1 MPTQLTPGQDT
12 APVGSFH
19 LCGRNTKKKSKNNS
33 HNLKLVTWNIRTLLD
48 SYGRS
53 ERPHRRT
60 ALIAAELR
68 RYDIDIAA
76 LSETRLL
83 DEGSLTEV
91 GSGYTFFWKG
101 YPSGGQHLHGVGL
114 AIKSTLLPRL
124 TETPVGISERLMTLR
139 IPLAKNR
146 FATLLS
152 VYAPT
157 LPSDTEAKDSFYQ
170 SLDEALHRIPKTDK
184 IFLLGDFN
192 ARVGQNDRIWKGV
205 LGRHGIGQANS
216 NGTRLLTLCS
226 EHNLTITNTIFQQ
239 KTKYKT
245 SWMHPRSKHWHLI
258 DYVIVRRYDIKDVL
272 ICRAMRGAECWT
284 DHRMI
289 MAKVHMSVRPPMRK
303 RGPSRRRLDCARLE
317 DTSTRNEFRR
327 SLAEKLGGQQL
338 ILSEENAT
346 DQQWTTIS
354 SALHEAAAHSIGYK
368 SKNHQDW
375 FDNNSDIIRNSL
387 NAMHKA
393 HQATLKNPSS
403 STARQHWQR
412 ARRDVQRTLRTMQN
426 KWWTEK
432 AHEIQSFAD
441 RNDMHNFYNTIK
453 SIYGPTNRCITPLK
467 TADELRVLKDQSSI
481 LERWAEHFSTL
492 LNQESEA
499 DHTILDQ
506 LPEFPPIDHLN
517 QPPTF
522 REVLSAVRSLKNNKS
537 PGVDNIPAELLKQGG
552 YLCTRALHQYITK
565 VWADEN
571 IPQQWR
577 DANIVTIYK
586 NKGDKT
592 ICGNHRGISLL
603 AVAGKVL
610 AKVMLQRLI
619 SNISETILPESQ
631 CGFRKNRSTVDMVF
645 TARQLQEK
653 CREQHQDLFM
663 AFIDLSK
670 AFDTVQR
677 DLLWSTLLR
686 FGCPNKFVN
695 ILRQFHDGMNAR
707 VTIGGQESASFPV
720 CTGVRQGCVL
730 APVLFNIFLLCVSQ
744 LLNKEIEESSGVP
757 VDYRLDGNLFNIR
770 RLQATTKLHRVRIL
784 ELQYA
789 DDCALVAHTP
799 QDLQAVLDAAVKA
812 YSSMGLTIN
821 ITKTEVVC
829 QWSTNI
835 PSILPIF
842 TIADKHLSIVPSF
855 KYLGSILSEDNN
867 IDNEVQNRIKQASTA
882 FGRLRRRV
890 FQNKNLHLHT
900 KLSVY
905 QAVCIT
911 TLLYSC
917 EAWVTYSRH
926 LKSLQHFHIRCLQ
939 RILGITWRDR
949 VPHTEILKRTGC
961 KSIEANIAQYQLRWL
976 GHVIRMPPNRLPH
989 RLLYGQLH
997 QGQRSAGGQK
1007 KRYKDQ
1013 LKTSLKKCKIRPED
1027 LEPLAADRNTWRQIC
1042 QDGTKALDD
1051 DRTARR
1057 QEKQE
1062 RRHGRNTAMAASTTP
1077 TTTVTFTCPTC
1088 TKNCRSRIGLYSHQR
1103 THR

>member
-19 LCGRNTKKKSKNNS
+19 FCGRNRRKKTQ
-33 HNLKLVTWNIRTLLD
+33 NLKLATWNVRTLLD
-48 SYGRS
+48 SYGRT

-68 RYDIDIAA
+68 RYNIDIAA

-83 DEGSLTEV
+83 DEGSLIEE

-101 YPSGGQHLHGVGL
+101 YPLGGQHLHGVGL
-114 AIKSTLLPRL
+114 AIKNTLLPRL

-157 LPSDTEAKDSFYQ
+157 LPSDTEVKDSFYQ

-184 IFLLGDFN
+184 ILLLGDFN
-192 ARVGQNDRIWKGV
+192 ARVGQSDRIWKGV

-216 NGTRLLTLCS
+216 NGMRLLTLCS

-258 DYVIVRRYDIKDVL
+258 DYVIVRRCDIKDVL
-272 ICRAMRGAECWT
+272 MCRAMRGAECWT

-289 MAKVHMSVRPPMRK
+289 MAKVHMSVRPPIRK
-303 RGPSRRRLDCARLE
+303 HGASGRRLDCARLK
-317 DTSTRNEFRR
+317 DTSTRNEFRC
-327 SLAEKLGGQQL
+327 SLAEKLEELEL
-338 ILSEENAT
+338 ILSGGNDT

-368 SKNHQDW
+368 TKNHQDW
-375 FDNNSDIIRNSL
+375 FDNNSDTIRNSL

-403 STARQHWQR
+403 STARQQWQR
-412 ARRDVQRTLRTMQN
+412 ARREVQKTLRSMQN

-432 AHEIQSFAD
+432 AQEIQSFAD
-441 RNDMHNFYNTIK
+441 RNDMHNFYNAVK
-453 SIYGPTNRCITPLK
+453 SIYGPTNHCITPLK
-467 TADELRVLKDQSSI
+467 TADGLRVLKDQSSV
-481 LERWAEHFSTL
+481 LERWAEHFNTL
-492 LNQESEA
+492 LNQDSEA

-506 LPEFPPIDHLN
+506 LPELPPIDILN

-522 REVLSAVRSLKNNKS
+522 LEVLSAVRSLKNNKS
-537 PGVDNIPAELLKQGG
+537 PGMDNIPAELLKQGG
-552 YLCTRALHQYITK
+552 YLCTRALHQHITK

-577 DANIVTIYK
+577 DAKIVTIYK

-610 AKVMLQRLI
+610 AKVLLQRLLN
-619 SNISETILPESQ
+619 NITESLLPESQ

-663 AFIDLSK
+663 AFVDLSK

-677 DLLWSTLLR
+677 DLLWDILLR
-686 FGCPNKFVN
+686 FGCPSKFVN

-730 APVLFNIFLLCVSQ
+730 APVLFNIFLLCVTQ
-744 LLNKEIEESSGVP
+744 LLHKEIEDNSGVT
-757 VDYRLDGNLFNIR
+757 VVYRLDGNLFNIR
-770 RLQATTKLHRVRIL
+770 RLQATTKLHRVRVL

-812 YSSMGLTIN
+812 YSRMGLTIN

-835 PSILPIF
+835 PPTPPIF
-842 TIADKHLSIVPSF
+842 NITGKNLSVVPSF

-867 IDNEVQNRIKQASTA
+867 INNEVQNRINQASAA

-890 FQNKNLHLHT
+890 FQNKNLYHYT
-900 KLSVY
+900 KISVY

-926 LKSLQHFHIRCLQ
+926 VKSLEHFHIRCLQ
-939 RILGITWRDR
+939 RMLGITWRDR
-949 VPHTEILKRTGC
+949 VPHTEILRRAGC
-961 KSIEANIAQYQLRWL
+961 RSIEATITHYQLRWL
-976 GHVIRMPPNRLPH
+976 GHVIRMPLNRLPH
-989 RLLYGQLH
+989 KVLYGQLA

-1013 LKTSLKKCKIRPED
+1013 IKTALKKCKIRPGD
-1027 LEPLAADRNTWRQIC
+1027 LEGLAADRNTWRQMC
-1042 QDGTKALDD
+1042 QDGTKALEE

-1057 QEKQE
+1057 QERQE
-1062 RRHGRNTAMAASTTP
+1062 RRHTRKTTKVASTT
-1077 TTTVTFTCPTC
+1077 TTTFACPTC
-1088 TKNCRSRIGLYSHQR
+1088 DKTCGSRIGLYSHQK